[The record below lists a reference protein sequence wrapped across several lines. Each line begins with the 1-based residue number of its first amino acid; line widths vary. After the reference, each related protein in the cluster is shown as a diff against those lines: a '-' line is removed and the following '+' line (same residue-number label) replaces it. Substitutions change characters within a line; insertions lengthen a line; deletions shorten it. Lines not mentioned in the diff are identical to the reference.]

1 MPRAKTVKQKLYKQ
15 KTLRKPRQYLRINT
29 NNLNNNNSNN
39 NSNIQALREEQYLA
53 AKKQAALA
61 KYEEL
66 PTDFFLFRINDIIY
80 PFKAMR
86 FIEKVSPYS
95 TNTFRISDQQTVE
108 ILYKGLTPDQ
118 SYYYLIQRIPRS
130 AFTEEQEYRAPP
142 VKAIGVRS
150 NGTIIYSPRRG
161 AWTLRKLPP
170 VSFYYDEPRFNLQ
183 SEPDRTFYNPRDF
196 YSYIE
201 FLLNLPHLQEK
212 AAKERQAVLTVP
224 SKLKELQRK
233 GLEGEIKKYEQ
244 TSKRQFP
251 QNVQD
256 IIEQHMM
263 GHMYPPQY
271 FQTRNNLQRIQTN
284 LFQQ

>member
-15 KTLRKPRQYLRINT
+15 KTLRKPKQYLRINT
-29 NNLNNNNSNN
+29 NNLANNNSNHN
-39 NSNIQALREEQYLA
+39 ENVQALREEQFYA
-53 AKKQAALA
+53 AKKRAALA
-61 KYEEL
+61 KYEQL

-80 PFKAMR
+80 PFKAMK
-86 FIEKVSPYS
+86 FIEKVSPYP
-95 TNTFRISDQQTVE
+95 TNTFPITDQQTVE

-118 SYYYLIQRIPRS
+118 SYYYLIQKISRS

-170 VSFYYDEPRFNLQ
+170 VSFFSDEPTFNRH
-183 SEPDRTFYNPRDF
+183 SEPDRTFYNPNDF
-196 YSYIE
+196 FSYE
-201 FLLNLPHLQEK
+201 HFLLNLPHLQEK
-212 AAKERQAVLTVP
+212 AAKERQAVLSVQP
-224 SKLKELQRK
+224 KLKELQQK
-233 GLEGEIKKYEQ
+233 GLESEIQAYEQ
-244 TSKRQFP
+244 KKKIQFP
-251 QNVQD
+251 RNVQD

-263 GHMYPPQY
+263 GHMYPSQY
-271 FQTRNNLQRIQTN
+271 LQQRNNLTKINTS